1 MRGDVETFVLQRAL
15 PASVGRQ
22 HSELVTISGAV
33 RMHLALERESWVA
46 IATTATL
53 TMVVPNA
60 MGER

>member
-15 PASVGRQ
+15 PASVGWQ

-46 IATTATL
+46 TATATL